1 MYHFADDTNLF
12 RTSKP
17 ELVLVNCDNK
27 HLNNW
32 LSADKIS
39 IDVEKTD
46 LVRFKSPRKLLSDEM
61 KIKRTEMEK
70 GCIH

>member
-1 MYHFADDTNLF
+1 M
-12 RTSKP
+12 
-17 ELVLVNCDNK
+17 K

-39 IDVEKTD
+39 INVEKTD
-46 LVRFKSPRKLLSDEM
+46 LVRFKSPRKLFSDEM
-61 KIKRTEMEK
+61 KIKLTVMEK